1 MGEKPP
7 AFSQK
12 QGGTLT
18 QEDYFLPS
26 YPFELIY
33 ASCHLFPCF
42 VGEGGL
48 NQKSLCVVMYTSVRF
63 TSVAL
68 DVSDAS

>member
-7 AFSQK
+7 AFSRK

-48 NQKSLCVVMYTSVRF
+48 NPKSLCVVMYTSVRF